1 MSKSTSRHV
10 SKAEQ
15 RWADAT
21 KREKQVRKAS
31 EEVAVHRTEKIAR
44 LRALRAVKE
53 ETDRAAAE
61 SNAVEKAKIK
71 EQAAT
76 VKKPRTRVAAAKA

>member
-21 KREKQVRKAS
+21 KREKQERKAS
-31 EEVAVHRTEKIAR
+31 QEVANHRTEKIAR
-44 LRALRAVKE
+44 LRALRSVKE
-53 ETDRAAAE
+53 EADRLAAAQD
-61 SNAVEKAKIK
+61 AADKAKTK
-71 EQAAT
+71 DAT
-76 VKKPRTRVAAAKA
+76 PASKKPRSRKAPATA

>member
-21 KREKQVRKAS
+21 TREKETRKVSQEIAT
-31 EEVAVHRTEKIAR
+31 HRTEKIAR
-44 LRALRAVKE
+44 LRALRSSKE
-53 ETDRAAAE
+53 EADRQTAEKDAADKA
-61 SNAVEKAKIK
+61 ADKAKAK
-71 EQAAT
+71 EDTTA
-76 VKKPRTRVAAAKA
+76 KKKKARPGA

>member
-31 EEVAVHRTEKIAR
+31 QEIATHRTEKIAR
-44 LRALRAVKE
+44 LRALRSSKE
-53 ETDRAAAE
+53 EAERQTAEKEAAD
-61 SNAVEKAKIK
+61 KAKSK
-71 EQAAT
+71 EDTAT
-76 VKKPRTRVAAAKA
+76 KKKRTRTTPASA

>member
-31 EEVAVHRTEKIAR
+31 LEVANHRTEKIAR
-44 LRALRAVKE
+44 LRALRSSKE
-53 ETDRAAAE
+53 EADRQTAEKDAA
-61 SNAVEKAKIK
+61 EKAKTK
-71 EQAAT
+71 DEAAP
-76 VKKPRTRVAAAKA
+76 KKKRARTATSA

>member
-21 KREKQVRKAS
+21 KREKETRKVSQEIAT
-31 EEVAVHRTEKIAR
+31 HRTEKIAR
-44 LRALRAVKE
+44 LRALRSSKE
-53 ETDRAAAE
+53 EADRQTAEKDAADKA
-61 SNAVEKAKIK
+61 ADKAKAK
-71 EQAAT
+71 EDTTA
-76 VKKPRTRVAAAKA
+76 KKKKARPVA

>member
-21 KREKQVRKAS
+21 KREKETRKVSQEIAT
-31 EEVAVHRTEKIAR
+31 HRTEKIAR
-44 LRALRAVKE
+44 LRALRSSKE
-53 ETDRAAAE
+53 EADRQTAEKDAADKA
-61 SNAVEKAKIK
+61 ADKAKAK
-71 EQAAT
+71 EDTTA
-76 VKKPRTRVAAAKA
+76 KKKKARPGA

>member
-1 MSKSTSRHV
+1 MNKSISRHV

-31 EEVAVHRTEKIAR
+31 EEVASLRTEKIAR
-44 LRALRAVKE
+44 LRALRSVKE
-53 ETDRAAAE
+53 EADRLAAE
-61 SNAVEKAKIK
+61 KDAADKAKSKDEASAGKKKRPI
-71 EQAAT
+71 ARAT
-76 VKKPRTRVAAAKA
+76 EA